1 MIVFGAGIEAWGL
14 FQWGKVQS
22 GFGTTH
28 VFTENSAIHFGL
40 FQAGLFLLVVVVS
53 AAFLYLAAEN
63 FHGRR
68 SFLQM
73 LTLMNYG
80 CGPIILLNAA
90 NAIPSLYPAIPWAL
104 GFVLTTLILYPGIS
118 QVIKTLPVHAF
129 GVYMC
134 AVIIIMLV
142 SGLACVLS
150 SMYLLGYFN
159 TQHSWLARQLQ
170 QWLQ

>member
-14 FQWGKVQS
+14 FQWGKVQPR
-22 GFGTTH
+22 FGTTRI
-28 VFTENSAIHFGL
+28 FTETSATHFGL
-40 FQAGLFLLVVVVS
+40 FQAGLFLLVVLVS
-53 AAFLYLAAEN
+53 ALFLYAAAEN

-68 SFLQM
+68 SYLAM
-73 LTLMNYG
+73 VTLMNYA

-90 NAIPSLYPAIPWAL
+90 NAVPFINPFIPWGL
-104 GFVLTTLILYPGIS
+104 GVILTATILYPGIP

-134 AVIIIMLV
+134 AIFIIMLV

-150 SMYLLGYFN
+150 GMYLLGYFN